1 MHAHLHFVTCDLREE
16 FWFLLAVYT
25 CPVCQLLG
33 LQPQRLKLNKRTN
46 STPFALNIKKKVC
59 HTLIGDYLYYYCFPR
74 IFSEIKI
81 DLAS

>member
-33 LQPQRLKLNKRTN
+33 LQPQRLKLNKRIN
-46 STPFALNIKKKVC
+46 STPFALNIKKRSSKLVVQD
-59 HTLIGDYLYYYCFPR
+59 HTEWI
-74 IFSEIKI
+74 
-81 DLAS
+81 